1 MNSYGGL
8 PDVVQLDSIE
18 DGTDQR
24 GGVSLKQG
32 GTICFPIWHIISWRP
47 VFQDPRIPQT
57 ESNFCELY
65 QAALSAMSP

>member
-8 PDVVQLDSIE
+8 PVQHDSIE
-18 DGTDQR
+18 LFNEDGADQR
-24 GGVSLKQG
+24 GGVSVKQG

-57 ESNFCELY
+57 YVEPKSMLIDNI
-65 QAALSAMSP
+65 AL